1 MHDVC
6 FLLNN
11 PTPPYLI
18 FLEFSLEDGII
29 ADEPDFSRLVELTK
43 RNPRVKFLR
52 GVSFSDICDEAEYH
66 IVYLNNKYLDMTMI
80 SVFYDAGINILR
92 KNATR

>member
-1 MHDVC
+1 M
-6 FLLNN
+6 LNN

-18 FLEFSLEDGII
+18 FLELDFEDGII
-29 ADEPDFSRLVELTK
+29 ADEQDFSILVELTK

-52 GVSFSDICDEAEYH
+52 GVSFSDICDEDEYH
-66 IVYLNNKYLDMTMI
+66 IVHMNNKYLDMTMI
-80 SVFYDAGINILR
+80 SVSYDAGINTLR